1 MKWTSIS
8 YKKGKIQTADEM
20 VKYFQKVIKIKLIQK
35 IRVKIQMHKQHIQ
48 NNINGHTK

>member
-1 MKWTSIS
+1 MDIDQLKE
-8 YKKGKIQTADEM
+8 KIKMQTVDKM